1 MTNENEEFLP
11 ESDVSITD
19 ADIAEIIE
27 HDIDALVAERDSF
40 KDIALRLQADFENYR
55 KRAVATQADEIDR
68 ASGKVAESL
77 LAVLDAC
84 EAAFAHGVEGVEPIW
99 SQLMG
104 AMQKQGLEAMDLVE
118 KPFDPA
124 HAEAVLHEPA
134 TDETSE
140 PVVSEVLRT
149 GYRWKGKV
157 LRPAMVKVRG

>member
-1 MTNENEEFLP
+1 M
-11 ESDVSITD
+11 
-19 ADIAEIIE
+19 
-27 HDIDALVAERDSF
+27 
-40 KDIALRLQADFENYR
+40 
-55 KRAVATQADEIDR
+55 
-68 ASGKVAESL
+68 

-104 AMQKQGLEAMDLVE
+104 AMHKQGLEAMDLVE

-124 HAEAVLHEPA
+124 HSEAVLHEPA
-134 TDETSE
+134 TDETSG